1 MSPNWKSSDQ
11 VLDIRDPGPLSIRK
25 LNKIDGKYRSQVVKN
40 AVRNFG
46 KIQFT
51 IFEKYSMDFC
61 DGQKRGE
68 EELRNLRVGYK
79 LTNSFGHKS
88 SSEFLV

>member
-40 AVRNFG
+40 TVRNFG

-51 IFEKYSMDFC
+51 IFEKYSKRQSDPDFC

-68 EELRNLRVGYK
+68 EELNNLGVGYN
-79 LTNSFGHKS
+79 LTN
-88 SSEFLV
+88 LY